1 MDRQLG
7 TGNEPGIEKEG
18 VGNAISFELVQ
29 LFDERACR
37 NPTQLVRS
45 LMRYIKVTKWKMK
58 PLLFELLQMIFAR
71 LWKHTD
77 AGLTCSTN
85 SMTY

>member
-45 LMRYIKVTKWKMK
+45 LHKGDEVEDETITFRTVAND
-58 PLLFELLQMIFAR
+58 LREVVE
-71 LWKHTD
+71 
-77 AGLTCSTN
+77 
-85 SMTY
+85 TY